1 MSDRIA
7 TEKRMNKASDIGRVK
22 ENTKVI
28 TITGL
33 FIALT
38 LVFTACVNV
47 KLPFGYG
54 GLIHLGNIPLFLA
67 AMLYGKRTGFLA
79 GAFGM
84 AIFDIMS
91 SWTIYAPCTF
101 ITCGLMGLTVGLI
114 VEKKKGFGW
123 KLVAVAAA
131 LAIKLAGYYIFE
143 AIFYHSFMEPL
154 ASFPGN
160 TLQVVLAAVPT
171 LILVTPLEKILNKTG
186 LLFAAPSV
194 KKTEASL

>member
-1 MSDRIA
+1 MSDKMV
-7 TEKRMNKASDIGRVK
+7 TERSIKKAANTGRSK
-22 ENTKVI
+22 ENIKVI

-101 ITCGLMGLTVGLI
+101 ITCGLMGLAVGLI
-114 VEKKKGFGW
+114 VEKKKAFGW
-123 KLVAVAAA
+123 KVVAVVAA

-154 ASFPGN
+154 ASIPGN
-160 TLQVVLAAVPT
+160 TLQVVLAAIPA
-171 LILVTPLEKILNKTG
+171 LILVVPLEKILNKTG
-186 LLFAAPSV
+186 LLFTVPSV
-194 KKTEASL
+194 EKTEASM

>member
-7 TEKRMNKASDIGRVK
+7 TEKRMNKAADIGRVK
-22 ENTKVI
+22 ENAKVI

-114 VEKKKGFGW
+114 LEKKKGFGW

-131 LAIKLAGYYIFE
+131 LVIKLAGYYIFE

-171 LILVTPLEKILNKTG
+171 LILVAPLEKILNKTG

>member
-1 MSDRIA
+1 MSEQTVI
-7 TEKRMNKASDIGRVK
+7 KQPMKHPK
-22 ENTKVI
+22 ERTALKKNIKEV

-38 LVFTACVNV
+38 FVFTAFVNV

-67 AMLYGKRTGFLA
+67 AMLYGKRTGFFA

-84 AIFDIMS
+84 AMFDILS

-101 ITCGLMGLTVGLI
+101 FTCGLMGFTTGLI

-123 KLVAVAAA
+123 KLVAVLAA
-131 LAIKLAGYYIFE
+131 LVIKLAGYYIFE
-143 AIFYHSFMEPL
+143 AVFYHNLLEPF

-160 TLQVVLAAVPT
+160 ILQVVLAAIPSLL
-171 LILVTPLEKILNKTG
+171 LIIPLEHILKKTG
-186 LLFAAPSV
+186 LLLDR
-194 KKTEASL
+194 K

>member
-131 LAIKLAGYYIFE
+131 LVIKLAGYYIFE